1 MSRSMVCR
9 FGPVLMMLSLAVA
22 ALPVMAQHA
31 PAGTAASPAA
41 LLAPAN
47 LQELVRRPVIL
58 RGTLGDQQIELDLQ
72 PKVNEDGLEGK
83 YFVFG
88 QSAQV
93 LVAGEVD
100 QNDLIMEESYNGKDV
115 SGDWQGS
122 LQHDVLSGT
131 WSSLDGSV
139 SKPFTLKVATP

>member
-1 MSRSMVCR
+1 MSTSAIGRLGPILMV
-9 FGPVLMMLSLAVA
+9 LSLAA
-22 ALPVMAQHA
+22 TALPAMAQYAA
-31 PAGTAASPAA
+31 PNTATSS
-41 LLAPAN
+41 APPSTTVN
-47 LQELVRRPVIL
+47 LQELVRKPVVL
-58 RGTLGDQQIELDLQ
+58 RGTLGNEQIQLNLQ
-72 PKVNEDGLEGK
+72 PKLNEDGLEGK

-100 QNDLIMEESYNGKDV
+100 HNDLIMEESYNGKDV

-139 SKPFTLKVATP
+139 SKPFALKVATP

>member
-1 MSRSMVCR
+1 VISKSAIARS
-9 FGPVLMMLSLAVA
+9 GSVLTVLLLAA

-31 PAGTAASPAA
+31 PADAAASPA
-41 LLAPAN
+41 LSLTPAN
-47 LQELVRRPVIL
+47 LQELVRKPVVL
-58 RGTLGDQQIELDLQ
+58 RGTLGNQQIELDLQ
-72 PKVNEDGLEGK
+72 PKANEDGLEGK

-139 SKPFTLKVATP
+139 SKPFALKVATP